1 MVELWKVTYEIIA
14 HFQSFAES
22 TELSSRS
29 HNLAKFDIEHTL
41 FIQIF
46 LLFNCFRQNGFH
58 GATLQLQNLQNK
70 IMHFKST
77 KLASYL
83 GDMWV
88 KQEYFSRLEE
98 PLGLGAAA
106 GRRGPG
112 WCSYGPQNVTPKGG
126 AQG

>member
-1 MVELWKVTYEIIA
+1 M
-14 HFQSFAES
+14 
-22 TELSSRS
+22 
-29 HNLAKFDIEHTL
+29 
-41 FIQIF
+41 F
-46 LLFNCFRQNGFH
+46 LLSDCFRQNGYD
-58 GATLQLQNLQNK
+58 GATPQLQNLQDK
-70 IMHFKST
+70 IMHPKSS
-77 KLASYL
+77 KLAPYL
-83 GDMWV
+83 ADMWV